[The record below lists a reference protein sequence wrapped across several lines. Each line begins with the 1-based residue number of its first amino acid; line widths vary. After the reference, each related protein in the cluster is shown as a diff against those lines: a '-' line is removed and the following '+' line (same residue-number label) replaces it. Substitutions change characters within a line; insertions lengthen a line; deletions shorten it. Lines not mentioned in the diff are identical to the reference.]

1 MSVKQRPMMVSV
13 LIVLVVL
20 ALAGCQGQQDESI
33 ELYMGYRP
41 DIQFTPFYVG
51 IEKGFFTEHGLD
63 VTTHHEA
70 SESTMARLV
79 ATGEVKFAVLSGE
92 QVLLGRAEDLPIVYV
107 YEWFQQFPVG
117 VATKQESGISAP
129 ADLAGRSVGVP
140 VLSGAS
146 YIGLEALLATAGLSD
161 SDISLEATGFTQV
174 ETLMTDRVD
183 AVVIYTTNEPAQLEA
198 QNVPVNLIRVSDY
211 ADLVSNGLV
220 TSEAMI
226 EEEPETVKAMA
237 AAFSEAL
244 QYTIDHPDEAFE
256 IAAKYVEG
264 LSDPDVAP
272 TQKAVLANSL
282 PFWQADQLGYSDRG
296 SWEEMQN
303 LLIEMGLLDAPQ
315 NVDEAFSD
323 DFLP

>member
-1 MSVKQRPMMVSV
+1 
-13 LIVLVVL
+13 
-20 ALAGCQGQQDESI
+20 
-33 ELYMGYRP
+33 MGFRP
-41 DIQFTPFYVG
+41 DVQFTPFYVG
-51 IEKGFFTEHGLD
+51 IEKGFFAEQGLD

-79 ATGEVKFAVLSGE
+79 ATGEIKFAVLSGE
-92 QVLLGRAEDLPIVYV
+92 QVLLGRAEDLSLVYF

-117 VATKQESGISAP
+117 VAAKQESGISAP

-146 YIGLEALLATAGLSD
+146 YIGFEALLEAAGLSD
-161 SDISLEATGFTQV
+161 ADISLEATGFTQT

-183 AVVIYTTNEPAQLEA
+183 AVVIYTTNEPVQLEA

-226 EEEPETVKAMA
+226 EEEPETVEAMA

-244 QYTIDHPDEAFE
+244 QYTIDHPDEAYE
-256 IAAKYVEG
+256 IAAQYVEG
-264 LSDPDVAP
+264 LDDPDVEA
-272 TQKAVLANSL
+272 TQKAVLANSI
-282 PFWQADQLGYSDRG
+282 PFWQAEQLGYSDRA
-296 SWEEMQN
+296 SWDEMQT
-303 LLIEMGLLDAPQ
+303 LLLDMGLLDAPQ
-315 NVDEAFSD
+315 NVNEAFSN

>member
-1 MSVKQRPMMVSV
+1 MSYKQRPMIVSI
-13 LIVLVVL
+13 LIVLIL
-20 ALAGCQGQQDESI
+20 LTLAGCQGQPDKAI
-33 ELYMGYRP
+33 ELYMGFRP
-41 DIQFTPFYVG
+41 DVQFTPFYVG
-51 IEKGFFTEHGLD
+51 IEKGFFADHGLD

-79 ATGEVKFAVLSGE
+79 ATGEIKFAVLSGE
-92 QVLLGRAEDLPIVYV
+92 QVLLGRAEDLPLVYF
-107 YEWFQQFPVG
+107 YEWFQQFPVA
-117 VATKQESGISAP
+117 VAARQESGIATP

-146 YIGLEALLATAGLSD
+146 YIGFEALLATAGLSD

-174 ETLMTDRVD
+174 ETLMADRVD
-183 AVVIYTTNEPAQLEA
+183 AVVIYATNEPVQLEA
-198 QNVPVNLIRVSDY
+198 QNVPVNLIPVSDY

-220 TSEAMI
+220 TSETVV
-226 EEEPETVKAMA
+226 EEEPELVKAVA

-256 IAAKYVEG
+256 IAAQYVEG
-264 LSDPDVAP
+264 LDDPDVEA
-272 TQKAVLANSL
+272 TQKAVLANSI
-282 PFWQADQLGYSDRG
+282 PFWEADQLGYSDRG
-296 SWEEMQN
+296 SWEQMQD

-323 DFLP
+323 EFLP